1 MVVAIETNMAGPKS
15 SNPAA
20 IGSRILV
27 VDDEP
32 IFRDVLAAAL
42 TTQGHSVEVTGDG
55 SAAEHSIARRSF
67 DLIITDILMPG
78 RDGLEMIMNL
88 HVAKSTIPIIAMTGA
103 HGYTELYLK
112 TAKALGATRVLAK
125 PFGLAA
131 FLEATREALSPVG

>member
-1 MVVAIETNMAGPKS
+1 MSGQKRT
-15 SNPAA
+15 NPAA
-20 IGSRILV
+20 LGSRILV
-27 VDDEP
+27 VDDVS
-32 IFRDVLAAAL
+32 IFRDILAAAL

-55 SAAEHSIARRSF
+55 SAAEQSIAANSF
-67 DLIITDILMPG
+67 DLIITDILMPE

-88 HVAKSTIPIIAMTGA
+88 HLAKSTIPIIAMTGA

-125 PFGLAA
+125 PFGLTE